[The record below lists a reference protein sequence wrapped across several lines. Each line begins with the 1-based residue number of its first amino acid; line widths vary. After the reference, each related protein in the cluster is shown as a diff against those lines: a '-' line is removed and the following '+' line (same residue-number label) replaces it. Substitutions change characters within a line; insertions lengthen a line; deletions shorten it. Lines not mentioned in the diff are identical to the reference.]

1 MNTKYDEEIRQ
12 VESRLVRE
20 REALKA
26 KAEDL
31 TETARDAAV
40 SPKGLVAAFAIGFLL
55 GELTAPKRRKEKSQ
69 VADTTKKVGIG
80 GLLGSAL
87 FAFARSQYG
96 SPWTLGR
103 SAWEYAAALRARRAA
118 AAASAAATAAGA
130 AAASRTNTAASA
142 PPVNAAGATYGN
154 DSGRTGPAAA
164 YRAPTRSP
172 QGHAAG

>member
-1 MNTKYDEEIRQ
+1 MNTKYDDEIRE

-31 TETARDAAV
+31 GETARDAAV
-40 SPKGLVAAFAIGFLL
+40 SPKGLIAAFAIGFLF

-80 GLLGSAL
+80 GLIGSAL

-96 SPWTLGR
+96 SPWQLGR
-103 SAWEYAAALRARRAA
+103 SAWEFAAAQRARRAA
-118 AAASAAATAAGA
+118 AAATSAAEAAEAAEASRAHSRAAAA
-130 AAASRTNTAASA
+130 AAASYQSDVSRTAS
-142 PPVNAAGATYGN
+142 PSSYPEPV
-154 DSGRTGPAAA
+154 
-164 YRAPTRSP
+164 RSP
-172 QGHAAG
+172 QTHAAG

>member
-118 AAASAAATAAGA
+118 AAASAAGA
-130 AAASRTNTAASA
+130 AAASRMNTAASA

-154 DSGRTGPAAA
+154 NSGRSGPAAA
-164 YRAPTRSP
+164 YREPTRSP